1 MKEWLAEMMPEQNAR
16 DPFESGLFPLCVAT
30 HDQGIRLLFDLAT
43 LILLLDCRPGDRVL
57 DLGSGSGFASEML
70 ARLGYNV
77 VAGDPDLPALR
88 HNRQRPTFDR
98 SRIAGEVRVAA
109 AVAEYLPF
117 GDETFDGVL
126 GMNVLH
132 HVADLSRAVT
142 ELARVL
148 KPGRRAVFCE
158 PGLDHLAAP
167 ETVRAVREHGEND
180 RAFDVLEFLRVARAN
195 GFREAMLAAT
205 LQSPLSLL
213 RVEEIDIFL
222 SGRHPRRHLTLE
234 GILEEVHRRHA
245 YSMLIKAGE
254 AARTS
259 RHPGR
264 LRHELAV
271 NGLPGKALAGD
282 SLTAMVHVSNVGDT
296 VWLASP
302 SAVGG
307 FVTVGCKLAAEDG
320 RVISDA
326 LGRTELPADV
336 GPGENASVIV
346 TLSLPRDL
354 SPGLYTLSF
363 DLVNE
368 LVCWFSD
375 LGNVPITHSL
385 SVSVSPG

>member
-1 MKEWLAEMMPEQNAR
+1 MMPEQSAR

-57 DLGSGSGFASEML
+57 DLGAGSGFSSEML
-70 ARLGYNV
+70 ARLGYDV
-77 VAGDPDLPALR
+77 VAADPDLPALR

-98 SRIAGEVRVAA
+98 ARIAGEVRVAA
-109 AVAEYLPF
+109 GVAGHLPF
-117 GDETFDGVL
+117 RDESFDGVL

-148 KPGRRAVFCE
+148 RPGRRAVFCE
-158 PGLDHLAAP
+158 PGLDHLSSP

-180 RAFDVLEFLRVARAN
+180 RAFDVVEFLRVARAH

-245 YSMLIKAGE
+245 YAMLIRAGE
-254 AARTS
+254 APKTS
-259 RHPGR
+259 RHPGT
-264 LRHELAV
+264 LRYELVVDGVPHA
-271 NGLPGKALAGD
+271 AAAGGTF
-282 SLTAMVHVSNVGDT
+282 TAIARVSNVGDT
-296 VWLASP
+296 LWLASP
-302 SAVGG
+302 SVLGG
-307 FVTVGCKLAAEDG
+307 FVTVGCKLATEDG

-326 LGRTELPADV
+326 LGRSELPADV
-336 GPGENASVIV
+336 APGESANVIV
-346 TLSLPRDL
+346 TVSLPREL
-354 SPGLYTLSF
+354 APGIYKLSF

-368 LVCWFSD
+368 LICWFSD

-385 SVSVSPG
+385 RVSVSSP